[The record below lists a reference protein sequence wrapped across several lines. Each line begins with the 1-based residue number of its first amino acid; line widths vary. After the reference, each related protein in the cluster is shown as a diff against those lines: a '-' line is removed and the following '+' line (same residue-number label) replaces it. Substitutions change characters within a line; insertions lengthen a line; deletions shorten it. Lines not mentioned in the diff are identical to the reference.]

1 MVFISKVSPVVVFQ
15 TMAVMTLSFPFR
27 SSTVIDACR
36 LRRAERYK
44 ACVDDM
50 PFDCPLRRKAEGLLF
65 CWGVLVFCLRS
76 NDSTKATA
84 RG

>member
-36 LRRAERYK
+36 LRRAERYN

-50 PFDCPLRRKAEGLLF
+50 PFDCP
-65 CWGVLVFCLRS
+65 S
-76 NDSTKATA
+76 TA
-84 RG
+84 RGGGDLENCFI